1 MAVVSSSPE
10 ITESSGSMASQSPSP
25 DHSPSDLSSRSPSK
39 REIQSQPSLK
49 SEEYRQLFRL
59 PPEEVLIQDFNC
71 ALQESFILQGHM
83 YLFVH
88 YICFYS
94 NLFGFETKKIIP
106 FQDISSVR
114 RAKTAGLFPTAIEIT
129 ASGKKFFF
137 SSFLSRDEAL
147 KLIEDGWSEHGN
159 GPKSVTD
166 QQDVSPVLSTP
177 ENESFAGEQSR
188 SSHEAVDE
196 LESTERNNDVAE
208 DYDTPPGTEAE
219 SALTSSRLQI
229 NLDKDAEDIA
239 DTSSSPVKSMAWE
252 PEDSDAPKVPE
263 CYTLVAEGKFPLEVD
278 EFFNFFLSD
287 NALDFLESYHK
298 KCGDKELRCS
308 PWRPH
313 EKYGHARDLSFKHP
327 IKIYLGARYGS
338 PRKIQKLR
346 IYRNSHLIVETT
358 QEISDVPYGDY
369 FCVEEF
375 WDVERNGD
383 GSRVRIYI
391 NVAFSKNTMWKGKI
405 VQSTIDECRDAYATW
420 IAHAHDLLKQMNV
433 EKEGRN
439 AANSIADGQVHVES
453 QEDIVE
459 NSGASHV
466 QSDLRMSDSCG
477 INEDSI
483 PQQENFRHGDSAVSF
498 LRGSVM
504 KLGSYFKSHSHFPSV
519 VVIIVAAIFLLMQIS
534 IIVLL
539 ARPQQIHVIPQA
551 NYLSSMNVRPG
562 EGALSTGTMLLLDKQ
577 ISHLKEEMRMVET
590 LLEKMQLQHALLK
603 AQLQDVSVL
612 RDRMTQ

>member
-1 MAVVSSSPE
+1 MAVASPE
-10 ITESSGSMASQSPSP
+10 ITELPQSMASQSTSQSASP
-25 DHSPSDLSSRSPSK
+25 DRSPSDLSSRSPSK
-39 REIQSQPSLK
+39 RETQSQPSLK

-88 YICFYS
+88 YVCFYS

-106 FQDISSVR
+106 FEDISSVR

-129 ASGKKFFF
+129 AAGKKFFF

-159 GPKSVTD
+159 GAKSVMD

-177 ENESFAGEQSR
+177 ENGSLAGEQPR
-188 SSHEAVDE
+188 SSNEAVDE
-196 LESTERNNDVAE
+196 LESSERNNDVAE

-219 SALTSSRLQI
+219 SVSTSSRLQI
-229 NLDKDAEDIA
+229 NLEKDAEDIV
-239 DTSSSPVKSMAWE
+239 DTSSSPAKSMVWE

-263 CYTLVAEGKFPLEVD
+263 CYTMVAEGKFPLEVD
-278 EFFNFFLSD
+278 EFFNLFLSD
-287 NALDFLESYHK
+287 NALDFLESYHN
-298 KCGDKELRCS
+298 KCGDKELKCS

-313 EKYGHARDLSFKHP
+313 EKYGHARDVSFKHP

-346 IYRNSHLIVETT
+346 VYRNSHLIVETT

-375 WDVERNGD
+375 WDVERIGD
-383 GSRVRIYI
+383 GTRVRIYI

-420 IAHAHDLLKQMNV
+420 IAHAHASLQKMNL

-439 AANSIADGQVHVES
+439 AANLIADGQVHVET

-459 NSGASHV
+459 NSGAPHV
-466 QSDLRMSDSCG
+466 QMSDSYG
-477 INEDSI
+477 VNQDSI
-483 PQQENFRHGDSAVSF
+483 QLEENLRYRDSVLSF
-498 LRGSVM
+498 LRGSLM
-504 KLGSYFKSHSHFPSV
+504 KLGSYSKSHSQFPSV

-539 ARPQQIHVIPQA
+539 ARPQQIHVVPQA
-551 NYLSSMNVRPG
+551 NYLSSMNVGPA
-562 EGALSTGTMLLLDKQ
+562 EEAKTMLLLDKQ
-577 ISHLKEEMRMVET
+577 ISHLKEEMLMVET

-603 AQLQDVSVL
+603 AQLQDVL
-612 RDRMTQ
+612 RDRMNR